1 MQERETAAQKG
12 KHQNITERIDGWS
25 NRENDVRIGVEIE
38 RDSETARQRD
48 RERESS
54 ERERDAKSGGERGNK
69 REKQS

>member
-12 KHQNITERIDGWS
+12 KHQNITERIDG
-25 NRENDVRIGVEIE
+25 RENDVYISNRNKRRTRQ
-38 RDSETARQRD
+38 RDSET
-48 RERESS
+48 ERESS